1 MDPLGGLGKS
11 QQVNGQAAIDDQGKK
26 GRDDRADDK
35 LEQERNL
42 IHAPSGSFPKEG
54 EPNLDPNKL

>member
-42 IHAPSGSFPKEG
+42 MPQVLVSQKRGNPI
-54 EPNLDPNKL
+54 